1 MSGRMLVGTSQAGAP
16 FWDATREKRLILQ
29 WCKACCRTIFYPR
42 DFCPGC
48 FEEDLVW
55 TEAKGTGVIYAL
67 SIMHK
72 PGNPL
77 MAQRV
82 PYNVAVIELAEGV
95 RMLSMIVGDGQTSA
109 KVGDKVR
116 ISWEDLGDGR
126 NLPVFELAAPTS

>member
-1 MSGRMLVGTSQAGAP
+1 
-16 FWDATREKRLILQ
+16 
-29 WCKACCRTIFYPR
+29 
-42 DFCPGC
+42 
-48 FEEDLVW
+48 
-55 TEAKGTGVIYAL
+55 
-67 SIMHK
+67 
-72 PGNPL
+72 